1 MDFML
6 EEEMI
11 DLLTFC
17 LQNPE
22 SDELESKKSRFKEI
36 GKELFDDGGV
46 DAMEN
51 FFFAVD
57 NRFRVKLN
65 NLQKIIVHYGM
76 EFPTNGIIP
85 RKILQKRLFDVQLCF
100 TNSEHRYAACW
111 ACTFCCWFTIFH
123 GYSLSTVHFSFVSA
137 FYAVTYYHVKY
148 TAISY

>member
-17 LQNPE
+17 LQNLE

-57 NRFRVKLN
+57 NRIQGEIEQSPKNYRSLW
-65 NLQKIIVHYGM
+65 
-76 EFPTNGIIP
+76 NGISDEWNYP
-85 RKILQKRLFDVQLCF
+85 
-100 TNSEHRYAACW
+100 
-111 ACTFCCWFTIFH
+111 
-123 GYSLSTVHFSFVSA
+123 
-137 FYAVTYYHVKY
+137 
-148 TAISY
+148 

>member
-17 LQNPE
+17 LQNTT

-57 NRFRVKLN
+57 NRIQGEIEQSPKNYRSLW
-65 NLQKIIVHYGM
+65 
-76 EFPTNGIIP
+76 NGISDEWNYP
-85 RKILQKRLFDVQLCF
+85 
-100 TNSEHRYAACW
+100 
-111 ACTFCCWFTIFH
+111 
-123 GYSLSTVHFSFVSA
+123 
-137 FYAVTYYHVKY
+137 
-148 TAISY
+148 

>member
-17 LQNPE
+17 LQNPA
-22 SDELESKKSRFKEI
+22 SGELESKKSRFKEI

-57 NRFRVKLN
+57 NRIQGEIEQSPKNYRSLW
-65 NLQKIIVHYGM
+65 
-76 EFPTNGIIP
+76 NGISDEWNYP
-85 RKILQKRLFDVQLCF
+85 
-100 TNSEHRYAACW
+100 
-111 ACTFCCWFTIFH
+111 
-123 GYSLSTVHFSFVSA
+123 
-137 FYAVTYYHVKY
+137 
-148 TAISY
+148 